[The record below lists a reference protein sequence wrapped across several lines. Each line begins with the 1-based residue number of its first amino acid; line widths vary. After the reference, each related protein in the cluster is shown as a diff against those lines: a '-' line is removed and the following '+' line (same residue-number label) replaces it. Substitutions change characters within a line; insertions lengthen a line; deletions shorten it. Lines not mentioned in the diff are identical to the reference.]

1 MYKIKFLT
9 GLSLCILT
17 IGLSGLFLT
26 SNWRMALALE
36 DSDVEISDDGLVLII
51 TVNNPENEDLSWQYD
66 QNIPPE
72 ECNENLTSQ
81 LYEINENQIDA
92 NQFLLN
98 ISENTY
104 CFKITNEDDGQS
116 IWLSYRITTP
126 ADEEGPNIDIR
137 QNPNNLIIISSSDQD
152 LDIESWQYASFE
164 RDVEC
169 IEEIIGRHLPAR
181 ASNSLILRES
191 DNNRWYCFKAK
202 DKLGNSSFKKYK
214 VEGIDATP
222 PEIIIRQD
230 GRLLSATL
238 RNEETVNWEY
248 VFSPSDVNCD
258 EGTFR
263 NNLSKM
269 QGSRITLT
277 TDRVNYYYCFRATD
291 VAGNFG
297 FAKYKIE
304 SVDFLTPNI
313 RLEKINLIIKVDSD
327 RPVKNWYY
335 LKSDAQIECNSE
347 TNFETAVD
355 FSETQKIILTKEDHQ
370 RHFCVKG
377 VNSTNQFSFAR
388 IQVNTQIPRVT
399 LKVDEKSI
407 SADAN
412 KEDLDW
418 EYLKT
423 EKEPDC
429 NQDNATQFE
438 KPNFDKHQ
446 GQKSQLNESDNGLW
460 FCFRARDQSGNSG
473 YAKKQIDG
481 ITTTAP
487 GSSNS
492 NSRGQTDILI
502 ITIILIASGIGFF
515 AYTIIKKKREAIAD
529 GYLNP
534 TNKTSEKRP
543 FLSKHKET
551 ETKND
556 SEEEMLQPL
565 DYLKKNKDE

>member
-1 MYKIKFLT
+1 MDKIKFLT
-9 GLSLCILT
+9 GFSLCILA
-17 IGLSGLFLT
+17 IGLGSLFLT
-26 SNWRMALALE
+26 KMALALE
-36 DSDVEISDDGLVLII
+36 YSDVRISDDGLTLII
-51 TVNNPENEDLSWQYD
+51 TVDNPENEDLSWHYN

-81 LYEINENQIDA
+81 LYEIYENQINA
-92 NQFLLN
+92 NQFSLN
-98 ISENTY
+98 ISASTY
-104 CFKITNEDDGQS
+104 CFKIINEDDGRS
-116 IWLSYRITTP
+116 IWLPYQITTP
-126 ADEEGPNIDIR
+126 ADEEGPNIDIL
-137 QNPNNLIIISSSDQD
+137 QNSNNLIIISSSDQD

-164 RDVEC
+164 HDVEC
-169 IEEIIGRHLPAR
+169 IEKIISRQLPPR

-222 PEIIIRQD
+222 PEIIIRQN
-230 GRLLSATL
+230 GRVLSAVL

-258 EGTFR
+258 GGTFR

-269 QGSRITLT
+269 QGNRVTLT

-297 FAKYKIE
+297 FAKYKVE

-313 RLEKINLIIKVDSD
+313 SLEKTNLIIKAGSD
-327 RPVKNWYY
+327 RSIKNWYY
-335 LKSDAQIECNSE
+335 IKSDAQIECNSE
-347 TNFETAVD
+347 TDFETAVD
-355 FSETQKIILTKEDHQ
+355 FSETKKIILTREDHQ
-370 RHFCVKG
+370 RYFCVKG
-377 VNSTNQFSFAR
+377 VNSTNQSSFTR
-388 IQVNTQIPRVT
+388 IQVDTQIPKVT

-407 SADAN
+407 SATAN
-412 KEDLDW
+412 KEELDW

-423 EKEPDC
+423 KKEPDC

-446 GQKSQLNESDNGLW
+446 GQKSQLNESDNGTW
-460 FCFRARDQSGNSG
+460 FCFRARDQGGNSG

-481 ITTTAP
+481 ITVATP
-487 GSSNS
+487 GSSDS
-492 NSRGQTDILI
+492 SLRGQTDILI
-502 ITIILIASGIGFF
+502 LTIVLIASGVGFF
-515 AYTIIKKKREAIAD
+515 VYILIKKKRQMATD
-529 GYLNP
+529 DYFSP
-534 TNKTSEKRP
+534 TNKTNEKKT
-543 FLSKHKET
+543 FLGNHKGM